1 MIYFIPCGRDGIL
14 CALYESFTKKESP
27 SAVYSSAFSPTIGE
41 EVKEIIFNAEKA
53 ERVKKGILKHGG
65 ISLLSALFYPLR
77 SNSEEKE
84 TIVFKA
90 AERCLNMRKNV
101 LDNFSDKFVLKHYEL
116 TKQISY
122 EVHRME
128 GFLRFEE
135 AEGGYYARFTPDNDV
150 IDLVAPHFKRR
161 FSDEKFII
169 HDVKRNKLCFF
180 DGETLRYIKPNK
192 PVTVYLTANEQAYSS
207 LWKKYFKSVSIAER
221 KNERLQDNWLPRR
234 YRSNMSEFSPP
245 ESFN

>member
-1 MIYFIPCGRDGIL
+1 MIYFTKNGRDGIL
-14 CALYESFTKKESP
+14 CALYESFTQKESP
-27 SAVYSSAFSPTIGE
+27 SAVYSSSFAPVIGE
-41 EVKEIIFNAEKA
+41 EVKEIIFDKENAD
-53 ERVKKGILKHGG
+53 RVKNGIIKHGG

-77 SNSEEKE
+77 SYSDDKE
-84 TIVFKA
+84 TVVFKA

-101 LDNFSDKFVLKHYEL
+101 LDNFSDKFVLRHYEL

-135 AEGGYYARFTPDNDV
+135 AEGGYYARFTPDNDI

-169 HDVKRNKLCFF
+169 HDIKRNKLCFF
-180 DGETLRYIKPNK
+180 DGEALHFLKPDK

-207 LWKKYFKSVSIAER
+207 LWKKYFKAVSITER

-234 YRSNMSEFSPP
+234 YRANMSEFSPP
-245 ESFN
+245 ENFN